1 MRTLHQ
7 STKLRGLRRLIR
19 LSRVPV
25 ILNRLYRRL
34 SMKISHYILLALLAF
49 LTMGSAYGEGHNKEP
64 HKFHPRGLGGMAAT
78 TSSTTGGTTSLHGVA
93 TAVFPSTQSVW
104 FSYSA
109 HKKETIYYCSAPDG
123 KPSCQKIIDE

>member
-1 MRTLHQ
+1 
-7 STKLRGLRRLIR
+7 
-19 LSRVPV
+19 
-25 ILNRLYRRL
+25 
-34 SMKISHYILLALLAF
+34 MKINHYILLVLLAL

-78 TSSTTGGTTSLHGVA
+78 TSSTTAGNSRMHGVA

-109 HKKETIYYCSAPDG
+109 GNNFGFKQSIYYCSAPDG
-123 KPSCQKIIDE
+123 KPTCQKVIDE

>member
-1 MRTLHQ
+1 
-7 STKLRGLRRLIR
+7 
-19 LSRVPV
+19 
-25 ILNRLYRRL
+25 
-34 SMKISHYILLALLAF
+34 MKINHYILLVLLAL

-78 TSSTTGGTTSLHGVA
+78 TSSSTAGAGSRGAGMHGVA

-104 FSYSA
+104 ISYSA
-109 HKKETIYYCSAPDG
+109 HKKERIYYCSAPDG